1 MIALTP
7 RQIADITGGR
17 LVHPEEARVATP
29 VDGTVETDSRLVTPG
44 SIFFA
49 LRGEVTDGHLFVEAA
64 TSNGAALVVAER
76 ELETTAPLVVVDDG
90 VVALSRLAAA
100 VVEHVR
106 RLGRL
111 KVVGVTGSNGKT
123 STKNMLRAV
132 LGDVAPT
139 VAPQGSF
146 NNHVGAPISMLRI
159 DETTEYLVVEMGA
172 SGPGEIARLVDI
184 ARPDTGVV
192 LKVGLAHAGGFG
204 GIEGTRAAKAEM
216 VTDLPATGTAVL
228 NADDDRVAG
237 MAAVTAARVVTFGQ
251 GASADYRA
259 SDIDVSASGTSFT
272 FEHGDASRRVSLRIL
287 GEHHVM
293 NALAALSV
301 VGEWGIDLDR
311 AVTVLEGV
319 TRAER
324 WRMEVLD
331 APGGVT
337 VVNDAYNASPD
348 SVAAA
353 LKTLAQITGPDHRSV
368 AVLGE
373 MAELG
378 EYARDEHDR
387 VGRLVV
393 RLNVGQL
400 VVVGH
405 EARHIH
411 MAAGLEGSWDGES
424 VLVDTIDEA
433 YDFLQG
439 TLRAGDV
446 VLVKSSKSAGLR
458 LLGDRLAGVT
468 A

>member
-1 MIALTP
+1 VIALTP
-7 RQIADITGGR
+7 LQIAEITGGR
-17 LVHPEEARVATP
+17 LVRPEEARVATP

-44 SIFFA
+44 SLFFA

-64 TSNGAALVVAER
+64 TANGAALVVAER
-76 ELETTAPLVVVDDG
+76 EVETTAPLVVVDDG

-106 RLGRL
+106 GLGRL

-132 LGDVAPT
+132 LSDVAAT

-159 DETTEYLVVEMGA
+159 DESTEYLVVEMGA

-237 MAAVTAARVVTFGQ
+237 MASVTAARVVTFGQ
-251 GASADYRA
+251 SPSADYRA
-259 SDIDVSASGTSFT
+259 SDIDVSAAGTSFT
-272 FEHGDASRRVSLRIL
+272 FEHGDTRRRVSLRIL

-301 VGEWGIDLDR
+301 VGEWGVDLDR

-378 EYARDEHDR
+378 DYARDEHDR

-393 RLNVGQL
+393 RLNVRQL

-433 YDFLQG
+433 YDLLQG

>member
-7 RQIADITGGR
+7 LQIAEITGGR

-44 SIFFA
+44 SVFFA

-64 TSNGAALVVAER
+64 TANGAALVVAER
-76 ELETTAPLVVVDDG
+76 EVETTAPLVVVDDG

-106 RLGRL
+106 GLGRL

-132 LGDVAPT
+132 LGDVAAT

-159 DETTEYLVVEMGA
+159 DEATEYLVVEMGA

-237 MAAVTAARVVTFGQ
+237 MASVTAARVVTFGQ
-251 GASADYRA
+251 SPSADYRA
-259 SDIDVSASGTSFT
+259 SDIDVSAAGTSFT
-272 FEHGDASRRVSLRIL
+272 FEYGDTSRRVSLRIL

-301 VGEWGIDLDR
+301 VGEWGVDLDR
-311 AVTVLEGV
+311 AVEVLEGV

-393 RLNVGQL
+393 RLNVRQL

-433 YDFLQG
+433 YDLLQG

>member
-7 RQIADITGGR
+7 RQIADISGGR

-64 TSNGAALVVAER
+64 TANGAALVVAER
-76 ELETTAPLVVVDDG
+76 EVETTAPLVVVEDG

-132 LGDVAPT
+132 LSDVAPT

-159 DETTEYLVVEMGA
+159 DEDTEYLVVEMGA

-216 VTDLPATGTAVL
+216 VTDLPDTGTAVL

-237 MAAVTAARVVTFGQ
+237 MASVTAARVVTFGQ
-251 GASADYRA
+251 SPSADYRA
-259 SDIDVSASGTSFT
+259 SDIDVSAAGTSFT
-272 FEHGDASRRVSLRIL
+272 FEHGDTSRRVSLRIL

-301 VGEWGIDLDR
+301 VGEWGVDLDR

-353 LKTLAQITGPDHRSV
+353 LKTLAQITGPDRRSV

-393 RLNVGQL
+393 RLNVRQL

-433 YDFLQG
+433 YDFLRG

>member
-29 VDGTVETDSRLVTPG
+29 VDGTVETDSRLVTRG

-49 LRGEVTDGHLFVEAA
+49 LRGEVTDGHLFVDAA

-100 VVEHVR
+100 VVDHVR

-251 GASADYRA
+251 GPSADYRA

-272 FEHGDASRRVSLRIL
+272 FEHGDVSRRVTLRIL

-301 VGEWGIDLDR
+301 VGEWGVDLDR

>member
-1 MIALTP
+1 VIALTP
-7 RQIADITGGR
+7 LQIADITGGR
-17 LVHPEEARVATP
+17 LVHPEEARVAVP

-64 TSNGAALVVAER
+64 IENGAALVVAER
-76 ELETTAPLVVVDDG
+76 ELETAVPLVVVDDG

-139 VAPQGSF
+139 VAPEGSF

-159 DETTEYLVVEMGA
+159 DEATEYLVVEMGA

-228 NADDDRVAG
+228 NADDGRVAG
-237 MAAVTAARVVTFGQ
+237 MASVTAARVVTFGQ
-251 GASADYRA
+251 SPSAGYRA
-259 SDIDVSASGTSFT
+259 SDVDVSAAGTSFT
-272 FEHGDASRRVSLRIL
+272 FEHGGTSRRVSLRIL

-393 RLNVGQL
+393 RLNVRQL

-433 YDFLQG
+433 YDLLQG
-439 TLRAGDV
+439 SLRAGDV

>member
-7 RQIADITGGR
+7 PRIAEITGGR

-64 TSNGAALVVAER
+64 TANGAALVVAER
-76 ELETTAPLVVVDDG
+76 EVETTAPLVVVEDG

-132 LGDVAPT
+132 LSDVAPT
-139 VAPQGSF
+139 VAPEGSF

-159 DETTEYLVVEMGA
+159 DEDTEYLVVEMGA

-216 VTDLPATGTAVL
+216 VTDLPDTGTAVL

-237 MAAVTAARVVTFGQ
+237 MASVTAARVVTFGQ
-251 GASADYRA
+251 APSADYRA
-259 SDIDVSASGTSFT
+259 SDIDVSAAGTSFT
-272 FEHGDASRRVSLRIL
+272 FEHGDTSRRVSLRIL

-301 VGEWGIDLDR
+301 VGEWGVDLDR
-311 AVTVLEGV
+311 ALAVLEGV

-387 VGRLVV
+387 IGRLVV
-393 RLNVGQL
+393 RLNVRQL

-433 YDFLQG
+433 YDLLQD
-439 TLRAGDV
+439 TLRGGDV

>member
-1 MIALTP
+1 M
-7 RQIADITGGR
+7 
-17 LVHPEEARVATP
+17 VHPEEARVATP

-100 VVEHVR
+100 VVELVR

-237 MAAVTAARVVTFGQ
+237 MASVTAARIVTFGQ

-259 SDIDVSASGTSFT
+259 SDIDVSSSGTSFT

-301 VGEWGIDLDR
+301 VGEWGVDLDR

>member
-7 RQIADITGGR
+7 LRIAEITGGR

-44 SIFFA
+44 SVFFA

-64 TSNGAALVVAER
+64 TASGAALVVAER
-76 ELETTAPLVVVDDG
+76 EVETTAPLVVVEDG

-132 LGDVAPT
+132 LSDVAPT

-159 DETTEYLVVEMGA
+159 DEDTEYLVVEMGA

-216 VTDLPATGTAVL
+216 VTDLPDTGTAVL

-237 MAAVTAARVVTFGQ
+237 MASVTAARVVTFGQ
-251 GASADYRA
+251 SPSADYRA
-259 SDIDVSASGTSFT
+259 SDIDVSAAGTSFT
-272 FEHGDASRRVSLRIL
+272 FEHGDTSRRVSLRIL

-301 VGEWGIDLDR
+301 VGEWGVDLDR

-353 LKTLAQITGPDHRSV
+353 LKTLAQITGPDRRSV

-393 RLNVGQL
+393 RLNVRQL

-433 YDFLQG
+433 YDLLQD
-439 TLRAGDV
+439 TLRGGDV

>member
-1 MIALTP
+1 
-7 RQIADITGGR
+7 
-17 LVHPEEARVATP
+17 
-29 VDGTVETDSRLVTPG
+29 
-44 SIFFA
+44 
-49 LRGEVTDGHLFVEAA
+49 
-64 TSNGAALVVAER
+64 
-76 ELETTAPLVVVDDG
+76 
-90 VVALSRLAAA
+90 
-100 VVEHVR
+100 
-106 RLGRL
+106 
-111 KVVGVTGSNGKT
+111 
-123 STKNMLRAV
+123 
-132 LGDVAPT
+132 
-139 VAPQGSF
+139 
-146 NNHVGAPISMLRI
+146 
-159 DETTEYLVVEMGA
+159 
-172 SGPGEIARLVDI
+172 
-184 ARPDTGVV
+184 
-192 LKVGLAHAGGFG
+192 
-204 GIEGTRAAKAEM
+204 
-216 VTDLPATGTAVL
+216 
-228 NADDDRVAG
+228 
-237 MAAVTAARVVTFGQ
+237 
-251 GASADYRA
+251 
-259 SDIDVSASGTSFT
+259 
-272 FEHGDASRRVSLRIL
+272 VSLRIL

-301 VGEWGIDLDR
+301 VGEWGVDLDR

-393 RLNVGQL
+393 RLNVRQL

-433 YDFLQG
+433 YDLLQG

>member
-100 VVEHVR
+100 VVELVR

-237 MAAVTAARVVTFGQ
+237 MASVTAARIVTFGQ

-259 SDIDVSASGTSFT
+259 SDIDVSSSGTSFT

-301 VGEWGIDLDR
+301 VGEWGVDLDR